1 MLLCTDPGGLG
12 SLCPKGSV
20 VYTELAVSFKQGR
33 LVMTVMIMVTRMM
46 VVVIVVAMLS
56 FTSASKSGK

>member
-1 MLLCTDPGGLG
+1 M
-12 SLCPKGSV
+12 

>member
-1 MLLCTDPGGLG
+1 M
-12 SLCPKGSV
+12 

-33 LVMTVMIMVTRMM
+33 LVTTVMIMVTRMM